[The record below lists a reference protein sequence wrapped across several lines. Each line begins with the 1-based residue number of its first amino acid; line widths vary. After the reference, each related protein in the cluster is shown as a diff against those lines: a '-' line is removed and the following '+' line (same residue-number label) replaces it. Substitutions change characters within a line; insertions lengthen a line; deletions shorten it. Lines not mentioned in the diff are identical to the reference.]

1 MRTYIAF
8 AGGLLSAALLTMCIG
23 GAVKAASSTPSDMA
37 NRMAVLEQKVHHLES
52 LLATGDVTSTASLN
66 SRERTTMESGK
77 RVMISAGDDISLIT
91 CDASLMLKK
100 DGKIVLKGKSIT
112 IEGDVAGVKPTSDIQ
127 VKGAKA
133 TEN

>member
-8 AGGLLSAALLTMCIG
+8 AAGLLSAAVLISSIG
-23 GAVKAASSTPSDMA
+23 GAVKAASSMPSDMA

-66 SRERTTMESGK
+66 SRERTTMASGK
-77 RVMISAGDDISLIT
+77 RVMISAGDDISLT
-91 CDASLMLKK
+91 TGDASLILKK
-100 DGKIVLKGKSIT
+100 DGKIILKGKAIT
-112 IEGDVAGVKPTSDIQ
+112 IVGDMAGVKPTSDIQ